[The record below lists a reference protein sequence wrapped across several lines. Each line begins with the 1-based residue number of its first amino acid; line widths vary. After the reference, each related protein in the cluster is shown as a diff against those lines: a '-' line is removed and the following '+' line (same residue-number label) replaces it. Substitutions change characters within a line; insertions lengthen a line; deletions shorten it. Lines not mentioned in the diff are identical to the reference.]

1 MNNMLGVAIFCG
13 LWYAFA
19 GWRPCYLTHT
29 IWLAPLTAALPI
41 GIIMGDIPNAMIL
54 GSAIGMLYVGLVAP
68 GAEIPADTSSAGL
81 IGIAIGLAIGA
92 DTGTAIAIAVP
103 FGVLGVFLNTL
114 RRIINARFA
123 HMADKHALTGN
134 IDGIRNCAVWWPLA
148 LNLATKF
155 PPMFIAIYFGTGV
168 VEKVIDALP
177 AWVMTGF
184 SAAGSMMPAIGFAI
198 LISAIAKRSILPFF
212 FLGFFVVKIFGC
224 SALQLTCLGVPIVV
238 AIVLM
243 AKDQEDAMVNRA
255 LAGGGSLADDDD
267 DDDE

>member
-92 DTGTAIAIAVP
+92 DT
-103 FGVLGVFLNTL
+103 
-114 RRIINARFA
+114 
-123 HMADKHALTGN
+123 
-134 IDGIRNCAVWWPLA
+134 
-148 LNLATKF
+148 
-155 PPMFIAIYFGTGV
+155 
-168 VEKVIDALP
+168 
-177 AWVMTGF
+177 
-184 SAAGSMMPAIGFAI
+184 
-198 LISAIAKRSILPFF
+198 
-212 FLGFFVVKIFGC
+212 
-224 SALQLTCLGVPIVV
+224 
-238 AIVLM
+238 
-243 AKDQEDAMVNRA
+243 
-255 LAGGGSLADDDD
+255 
-267 DDDE
+267 